1 MMAENSLHPTHHPS
15 EARLLDYAAGSLA
28 EPMALLVATHLALCP
43 HCRLQTRE
51 LEAVGG
57 ALLDEVEPSPL
68 TEGGLERLF
77 ARLERGGEQEE
88 DALPRGAADGE
99 PDLPE
104 PLRSCLGGALPTL
117 PWRRL
122 GPLGQVLL
130 LPQYPGLTTRLLSIR
145 AGTAMPSHTH
155 AGTEMTLVLRGA
167 FSDETGHYLRGDVAE
182 ADDEV
187 DHQPVADEGEDCLCL
202 AVTDAP
208 LRLTGKLG
216 RLVNPFV
223 RL

>member
-1 MMAENSLHPTHHPS
+1 MMAENSPHPTHHPS

-43 HCRLQTRE
+43 HCRLETRE
-51 LEAVGG
+51 LEELGG
-57 ALLDEVEPSPL
+57 ALLDELEPSPL
-68 TEGGLERLF
+68 TEGGVDRLF
-77 ARLERGGEQEE
+77 ARLERQDEQEE
-88 DALPRGAADGE
+88 PSPSPAVAGD

-104 PLRSCLGGALPTL
+104 PLRSCLGGSLSTL
-117 PWRRL
+117 PWRRI
-122 GPLGQVLL
+122 GPIGQVAL
-130 LPQYPGLTTRLLSIR
+130 LPQHPGLTTRLLSIR

-187 DHQPVADEGEDCLCL
+187 DHRPVADEGEDCLCL

>member
-1 MMAENSLHPTHHPS
+1 MSERLIHPTHHPS
-15 EARLLDYAAGSLA
+15 EARLLEYAAGSLA
-28 EPMALLVATHLALCP
+28 EPIALLVATHLSLCP
-43 HCRLQTRE
+43 RCRIETRE

-57 ALLDEVEPSPL
+57 ALLDKLEPSPL
-68 TEGGLERLF
+68 NEGGLEHLF
-77 ARLERGGEQEE
+77 ARLEQQDDEE
-88 DALPRGAADGE
+88 EAPLQHATEGE

-104 PLRSCLGGALPTL
+104 PLRSYVGGALSLL

-130 LPQYPGLTTRLLSIR
+130 LPEHPNLTTRLLSIR

-155 AGTEMTLVLRGA
+155 AGAEMTLVLRGA
-167 FSDETGHYLRGDVAE
+167 FSDETGHYLRGDLAE
-182 ADDEV
+182 ADEEV
-187 DHQPVADEGEDCLCL
+187 DHQPVADQGEDCLCL
-202 AVTDAP
+202 AVTDAR
-208 LRLTGKLG
+208 LNLTGTFG

>member
-1 MMAENSLHPTHHPS
+1 MMAEHSPNPIHHPS
-15 EARLLDYAAGSLA
+15 DARLLDYVAGSLA
-28 EPMALLVATHLALCP
+28 EPIALLVATHLALCP
-43 HCRLQTRE
+43 RCRLEASE

-57 ALLDEVEPSPL
+57 VLLDELEPLPL
-68 TEGGLERLF
+68 TGGGIDHLF
-77 ARLERGGEQEE
+77 ARIERGDEPDEAQSH
-88 DALPRGAADGE
+88 LVADGE

-104 PLRSCLGGALPTL
+104 PLRSCLGGALSTL

-122 GPLGQVLL
+122 GPLGQVTL
-130 LPQYPGLTTRLLSIR
+130 LPQYPDLTTRLLSIK

-167 FSDETGHYLRGDVAE
+167 FSDESGHYERGDVAE
-182 ADDEV
+182 AGDEI
-187 DHQPVADEGEDCLCL
+187 DHRPVADEGEDCLCL

-208 LRLTGKLG
+208 LRLTGKFG